1 MNKLNLICTVAFAT
15 IVSATVVAGPGGG
28 GTPPGGGGNQPG
40 GNQPGGGSSA
50 TWTFDTFLA
59 SATTTSG
66 LIIREGVITGYASP
80 TSVTVASTVEDIAE
94 GALAGCTTLTS
105 IDLSATS
112 ITQIPESAFAG
123 CSNLATVILPS
134 TCTTIGANAF
144 AGCTKLVTLTASG
157 VTTVGNDSFRACSAL
172 TTHPSTIR
180 AAGAFS
186 FAQSGV
192 TSVDLTG
199 MTSVGEG
206 AFAGCESLT
215 AATVAADATLPD
227 ALFAGCTALDA
238 GIPATTLTLSDSASL
253 GAYALAA
260 DEATIVTTLSGA
272 SVPAYDAITFLG
284 REVSYTPVAGSA
296 TRIEAFDLVFSQTGV
311 SSTCELLYRI
321 LKSLPDVGGYLAKI
335 PMRSLEALLTGMT
348 TDTNNF
354 SNSVFPGT
362 LEMASELIAAGVD
375 RDRILS
381 DLYNQYRENRLRL
394 MGFLLQENME
404 ITPSGVAMMILDKET
419 QDRFD
424 FRQGETEGFVNIPLA
439 VSKVKMSVFL
449 TEEEGKFR
457 VSVRSKRGV
466 SANQF
471 ASKYFHGGGHEMAS
485 GGKLLFP
492 QDIPSPSDAKAYILN
507 VTKDYFGI

>member
-59 SATTTSG
+59 SSTTTSG

-112 ITQIPESAFAG
+112 ITEIPESAFAG
-123 CSNLATVILPS
+123 CSNLAAVILPS

-144 AGCTKLVTLTASG
+144 AGCTKLTTLTAPG
-157 VTTVGNDSFRACSAL
+157 VTTVGDDSFRACSAL
-172 TTHPSTIR
+172 SVIPSSVR

-227 ALFAGCTALDA
+227 ALFAGCTALDVGDWSGVAAFGQATLA
-238 GIPATTLTLSDSASL
+238 GIPAKTLTLSSSATL

-260 DEATIVTTLSGA
+260 DEATLVTTLSNSSLPNFAGNA
-272 SVPAYDAITFLG
+272 FLG
-284 REVSYTPVAGSA
+284 REVSYTPVAGSI
-296 TRIEAFDLVFSQTGV
+296 TRIEAFDLVEWLVAHASD
-311 SSTCELLYRI
+311 SSPTVTQPADY
-321 LKSLPDVGGYLAKI
+321 S
-335 PMRSLEALLTGMT
+335 
-348 TDTNNF
+348 TDTLKTWLATGNNAYAYAYADDLAVDDSF
-354 SNSVFPGT
+354 IGLTVNGTNFLYTAPSDTALSVTVMPVASYT
-362 LEMASELIAAGVD
+362 LSSDEEDWSADNLVWSDEAGAYIAADATQTSCFV
-375 RDRILS
+375 
-381 DLYNQYRENRLRL
+381 RLR
-394 MGFLLQENME
+394 
-404 ITPSGVAMMILDKET
+404 
-419 QDRFD
+419 
-424 FRQGETEGFVNIPLA
+424 
-439 VSKVKMSVFL
+439 
-449 TEEEGKFR
+449 
-457 VSVRSKRGV
+457 
-466 SANQF
+466 F
-471 ASKYFHGGGHEMAS
+471 AY
-485 GGKLLFP
+485 
-492 QDIPSPSDAKAYILN
+492 DW
-507 VTKDYFGI
+507 

>member
-1 MNKLNLICTVAFAT
+1 MDKINQLDSLLCG
-15 IVSATVVAGPGGG
+15 AG
-28 GTPPGGGGNQPG
+28 
-40 GNQPGGGSSA
+40 
-50 TWTFDTFLA
+50 
-59 SATTTSG
+59 
-66 LIIREGVITGYASP
+66 RV
-80 TSVTVASTVEDIAE
+80 SVTVHTHPDGDAIGSGLALTGYLKECRGLDAVLIVPDEVPESLRFIGRDSAE
-94 GALAGCTTLTS
+94 GE
-105 IDLSATS
+105 IM
-112 ITQIPESAFAG
+112 AF
-123 CSNLATVILPS
+123 SQSPTLATERIKTSDLLFCLDCAS
-134 TCTTIGANAF
+134 FSRTCPEMEAELKSSKAP
-144 AGCTKLVTLTASG
+144 KVLVDHHL
-157 VTTVGNDSFRACSAL
+157 D
-172 TTHPSTIR
+172 
-180 AAGAFS
+180 
-186 FAQSGV
+186 
-192 TSVDLTG
+192 
-199 MTSVGEG
+199 
-206 AFAGCESLT
+206 
-215 AATVAADATLPD
+215 PD
-227 ALFAGCTALDA
+227 
-238 GIPATTLTLSDSASL
+238 
-253 GAYALAA
+253 
-260 DEATIVTTLSGA
+260 
-272 SVPAYDAITFLG
+272 
-284 REVSYTPVAGSA
+284 
-296 TRIEAFDLVFSQTGV
+296 IEAFDLVFSQTVV

-321 LKSLPDVGGYLAKI
+321 LKSLPDVGGDLAKI

-394 MGFLLQENME
+394 MGFLLHENME

-485 GGKLLFP
+485 GGKLFFP